1 MSSIN
6 ETQVQSDAENF
17 ALIGINSGACPPLIR
32 STIFS
37 NGTDLVEILTPLN
50 SKKNQNVMGYLPV
63 TEWRFILKNPLQSL

>member
-1 MSSIN
+1 MSLIN

-37 NGTDLVEILTPLN
+37 NGIDLVEILTPLN
-50 SKKNQNVMGYLPV
+50 SKKNQNVYGVL
-63 TEWRFILKNPLQSL
+63 T